1 MQKINN
7 WYSTFKACCTVSP
20 TRKFGFHIHKCY
32 IQWFFTAFNNLILT
46 YMIIKRKENLQLQ
59 AIILTNLL
67 NRGLVQHDDV
77 NSPSTLGAAAIIQN
91 ISIYSHLYRVLAG

>member
-1 MQKINN
+1 
-7 WYSTFKACCTVSP
+7 
-20 TRKFGFHIHKCY
+20 
-32 IQWFFTAFNNLILT
+32 
-46 YMIIKRKENLQLQ
+46 MIIKRKENLQLQ